1 MPFPS
6 RPLCSD
12 DLSHGIW
19 RETLEDA
26 PRRPYN
32 QEDPQRRVWNL
43 LFAIDHHLA
52 AAAWDA
58 AGLPPPPRTA
68 QNPEN
73 GHANI

>member
-26 PRRPYN
+26 LRRPYIPS
-32 QEDPQRRVWNL
+32 EPTTPRVGSPVRR
-43 LFAIDHHLA
+43 
-52 AAAWDA
+52 
-58 AGLPPPPRTA
+58 
-68 QNPEN
+68 
-73 GHANI
+73 